1 MKWLSK
7 LWPHPSHIDTPPM
20 QHFLRVIGGPV
31 DEEFQLKDH
40 VTSSRIKEAYHNGEF
55 FRFTTLNGRSCAINF
70 RLVQAV
76 SVHEAPEIP
85 PNTDRIDG
93 VQIYL
98 ANRDDYLIIK
108 ADVQE
113 IECFLANLSGDDLIQ
128 SFGDWLFEKR
138 EIVIAVSDLPGSTTS
153 LPAERTS

>member
-7 LWPHPSHIDTPPM
+7 LWPHPSHIDTPQM
-20 QHFLRVIGGPV
+20 QHFLRVIGGPI

-55 FRFTTLNGRSCAINF
+55 FRFTTLKGRSCMINF

-76 SVHEAPEIP
+76 SLFESPELIS
-85 PNTDRIDG
+85 NSECIDG

-98 ANRDDYLIIK
+98 ANRDDYLNIK
-108 ADVQE
+108 ADVKE
-113 IECFLANLSGDDLIQ
+113 IERFLTNLTGDDLIL
-128 SFGDWLFEKR
+128 SLGDWLFEKH
-138 EIVIAVSDLPGSTTS
+138 EIVIAISDLPGSTTS